1 MISRQLLLAGLI
13 ALGSPVAGFA
23 NPQSYPDRPI
33 RLIVPFPPG
42 GPTDYV
48 ARLVAQHVSAKL
60 GQVVLDNRP
69 GAGGTIASKAVANA
83 EPDGYTLLYGSSA
96 TLGIAPALYKNVEY
110 DPIKSFAPVALV
122 SRVPF
127 VLGVAAAVPANT
139 LGEFIAYAK
148 ANPGKLNFGATI
160 GTPPHLVGELFKFTT
175 GVDILYVPYK
185 GAAQAMTDL
194 LAGQMHLT
202 IEGATTLLAHIQS
215 GKVRPLAVMS
225 PQRIPALPDVPT
237 MLESGYSG
245 FPSASW
251 TECARACR
259 HRSWASSMRPST
271 MPCSRRRS
279 ARTSPGSA
287 RRLRSDPR
295 RTSPPSLRSKPRNGP
310 PWSGTRGR
318 SSISRHP
325 RSSHRLTCAA
335 PYPRPY
341 RRRPVLSKADFVPG
355 SPDSTFT
362 PHLIFND

>member
-1 MISRQLLLAGLI
+1 MIRKRLLSAAVI
-13 ALGSPVAGFA
+13 ALGLHAIGSA
-23 NPQSYPDRPI
+23 NAQSYPDRPI

-48 ARLVAQHVSAKL
+48 ARLVAQHVSANL
-60 GQVVLDNRP
+60 GQVVLENRP

-139 LGEFIAYAK
+139 LSEFIAYAK

-160 GTPPHLVGELFKFTT
+160 GTPPHLVGELFKVTT
-175 GVDILYVPYK
+175 GADIYYIPYK

-194 LAGQMHLT
+194 LAGQMHMT

-237 MLESGYSG
+237 MLEHGYSG
-245 FPSASW
+245 FPPASW
-251 TECARACR
+251 TGVLAPAGTPAIDRRQAQRGDQRRAPVPRDQHEFRQVQRAGEGRIPAGLRRVHC
-259 HRSWASSMRPST
+259 
-271 MPCSRRRS
+271 RRS
-279 ARTSPGSA
+279 PEMGRPGQGFGGEARVGD
-287 RRLRSDPR
+287 RLATFAGCALPR
-295 RTSPPSLRSKPRNGP
+295 FIDIV
-310 PWSGTRGR
+310 WSSTKGR
-318 SSISRHP
+318 FHAG
-325 RSSHRLTCAA
+325 CAG
-335 PYPRPY
+335 
-341 RRRPVLSKADFVPG
+341 F
-355 SPDSTFT
+355 
-362 PHLIFND
+362 HI